1 MLMFIIL
8 IMVIILLYYVI
19 GNQKAQKESREPK
32 RVDKSAYKNIRE
44 MYTNDTYIIEIND
57 KMGFTFED
65 IKSKALE
72 FYKNEGFNDKRIDT
86 EKMYMIKNSESESYI
101 QIEKKS
107 NLVKLS
113 AHNTKRPDFID
124 KLEDFIST
132 APSPEIEKKEETVN
146 TTSLS
151 LVELVKMYEKK
162 LLTDEEF
169 KKLKSEL
176 LDS

>member
-1 MLMFIIL
+1 ML
-8 IMVIILLYYVI
+8 IILLYYVI

-32 RVDKSAYKNIRE
+32 VVDKSADKNIRE
-44 MYTNDTYIIEIND
+44 MYSNDTYIVEINN
-57 KMGFTFED
+57 KMGFTFEN
-65 IKSKALE
+65 IKSKTLE
-72 FYKNEGFNDKRIDT
+72 FYKDEGFNDKRIDT
-86 EKMYMIKNSESESYI
+86 EKMYMIKNSENKSYI

-113 AHNTKRPDFID
+113 AHNTKRPEFID
-124 KLEDFIST
+124 KLEDSTSISISI
-132 APSPEIEKKEETVN
+132 SPETEKKVENEN
-146 TTSLS
+146 TTSLN

-176 LDS
+176 